1 MKWFNKWFANK
12 CRQTWEDSRGETSK
26 SIGALSPSRL
36 VTNSQFDQDGGL
48 NIQVW
53 KAIGGRIVTF
63 TRYDHKTDRNT
74 RTTYIIHDDENF
86 EQSLTRIMTLES
98 LR

>member
-1 MKWFNKWFANK
+1 MKWFNDWFARK
-12 CRQTWEDSRGETSK
+12 CRQAWEDSSPEATNKGAV
-26 SIGALSPSRL
+26 IGTNRL
-36 VTNSQFDQDGGL
+36 VSNPQFEQDGGL

-63 TRYDHKTDRNT
+63 SKYDSKLDRSN
-74 RTTYIIHDDENF
+74 RTTYIITDDENF